1 LNAAGVARLL
11 LAWLRLPP
19 GFNGKHKEGK
29 RKMERQ
35 KNDLADKPKRLVA
48 DGGTSQP
55 ELAHRMLTA
64 EEAQAIWAILR
75 AAALP
80 EDCQEVRIGLPLDDD
95 PQTRG
100 WIIYTNG
107 TGADLTLVTRR
118 KL

>member
-1 LNAAGVARLL
+1 
-11 LAWLRLPP
+11 
-19 GFNGKHKEGK
+19 
-29 RKMERQ
+29 MERQ
-35 KNDLADKPKRLVA
+35 KNDPVDKQKRLVA

-55 ELAHRMLTA
+55 EVAHWMLTVDK
-64 EEAQAIWAILR
+64 AQAIWAILR

-100 WIIYTNG
+100 WIVYTNG
-107 TGADLTLVTRR
+107 TGANRTLITRR